1 MSLAFFNDA
10 FDEIDDLNPLW
21 TSHNG
26 FHGEASEIQF
36 FIRNDDENRYYES
49 IQVSLSSSASYD
61 VTGEYGTLGWSF
73 KLIPGSR
80 RPTEKEWDAAT
91 SLAPVSLGTL
101 GDTDAGDA
109 STLLSVWLRV
119 FVPGRT
125 PAQYRNDFRVVLTA
139 QEKVVGS

>member
-10 FDEIDDLNPLW
+10 FDEINDFNPLW

-36 FIRNDDENRYYES
+36 FIRNDNEDRYYEN
-49 IQVSLSSSASYD
+49 IRISLFSPEGYD

-91 SLAPVSLGTL
+91 NLAEVSLGNL
-101 GDTDAGDA
+101 GDTDAGDT

-125 PAQYRNDFRVVLTA
+125 PAQYRNSFRVLLNA